1 MLKRNR
7 IYLIMATIFVI
18 VVGLYLCKFHFGL
31 SDSHS
36 NWSEFGDYFNGL
48 LSPILTA
55 INIYVFIRLTKVI
68 DENDD
73 KRQQRAEE
81 HEKSMK
87 LMQFRKSELDSLSN
101 LLQQSMLIKVE
112 NNRYTMVEPMM
123 LALTYIE
130 TFLQTKL
137 ELFGLTETSATTLK
151 IQELHKCLNDI
162 SQLMLNNIKV
172 DKQIVLKFLNL
183 KNEIILS
190 LQKITLG

>member
-1 MLKRNR
+1 MKRNN
-7 IYLIMATIFVI
+7 INIIMAAIFII
-18 VVGLYLCKFHFGL
+18 VVGLYFCKFHFGL
-31 SDSHS
+31 SDCHS
-36 NWSEFGDYFNGL
+36 KWSEFGDYFNGL
-48 LSPILTA
+48 LSPILAA

-73 KRQQRAEE
+73 RRQKRAEE
-81 HEKSMK
+81 HEKSMI
-87 LMQFRKSELDSLSN
+87 LMQFRKSELDYLSN
-101 LLQQSMLIKVE
+101 LLQQSMLIKAD

-137 ELFGLTETSATTLK
+137 ELFGLTEASPVTIK
-151 IQELHKCLNDI
+151 IQELYECLNEM

-172 DKQIVLKFLNL
+172 EKQNVLKFLNL